1 MHRSIA
7 LALAALLA
15 APVTAA
21 AQSHAVL
28 APPADGKPQEG
39 WNGRAELGLA
49 MASGNTETESFVG
62 KFDAAYSDTRH
73 KLGFGA
79 SGHYATDHGIQ
90 SARRYEAH
98 GSFGRRLDKRSY
110 LYGSVRHERDA
121 FGTHEY
127 QWTAAGGY
135 GFDALRSE
143 TQQLSLEL
151 GPGYRFAKDQGARV
165 HHNEAIAR
173 GLADWRWQLTGN
185 ASLVDTLLV
194 ESGRDNS
201 FVRNVLGVQ
210 VSMGNG
216 LAMKAGLETRY
227 NSRVEPGTESTDQ
240 LTTVNLVYSF
250 K

>member
-1 MHRSIA
+1 M
-7 LALAALLA
+7 
-15 APVTAA
+15 
-21 AQSHAVL
+21 
-28 APPADGKPQEG
+28 
-39 WNGRAELGLA
+39 
-49 MASGNTETESFVG
+49 
-62 KFDAAYSDTRH
+62 
-73 KLGFGA
+73 
-79 SGHYATDHGIQ
+79 
-90 SARRYEAH
+90 
-98 GSFGRRLDKRSY
+98 
-110 LYGSVRHERDA
+110 
-121 FGTHEY
+121 
-127 QWTAAGGY
+127 
-135 GFDALRSE
+135 
-143 TQQLSLEL
+143 
-151 GPGYRFAKDQGARV
+151 

-227 NSRVEPGTESTDQ
+227 NSRVEPGIEYTDQ